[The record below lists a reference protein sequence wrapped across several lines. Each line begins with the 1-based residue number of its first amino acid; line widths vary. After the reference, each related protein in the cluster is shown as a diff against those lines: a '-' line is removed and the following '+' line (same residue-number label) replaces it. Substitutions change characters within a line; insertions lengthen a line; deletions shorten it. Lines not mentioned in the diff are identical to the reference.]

1 MVYRPLGQKEAAV
14 LDPIAFMQAT
24 KLAAE
29 EARSARPDRP
39 AGPRPRRRKKA

>member
-1 MVYRPLGQKEAAV
+1 M

-24 KLAAE
+24 KLAAD

-39 AGPRPRRRKKA
+39 VGPRPRRRKQA